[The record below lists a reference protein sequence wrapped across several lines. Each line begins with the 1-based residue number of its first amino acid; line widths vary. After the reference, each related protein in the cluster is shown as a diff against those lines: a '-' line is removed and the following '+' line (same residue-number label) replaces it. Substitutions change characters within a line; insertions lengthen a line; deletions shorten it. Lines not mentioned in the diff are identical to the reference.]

1 MSRTSDPYRVCFVC
15 TGNIC
20 RSPMAEAVFRHL
32 VDEAGLSDRIEVD
45 SAGTGDW
52 YTGDPPQPG
61 TLEVL
66 RRHDIDGTDLHARGF
81 RQDDFERCD
90 LIVCLD
96 TGHRDELRPY
106 AGPYADRIHVLREYD
121 PGADSPN
128 VPDPYLGPLSGF
140 ELAYSMIEPA
150 CRGLLKSVTAALDG
164 VVR

>member
-1 MSRTSDPYRVCFVC
+1 MSRSSDPYRVCFVC

-32 VDEAGLSDRIEVD
+32 VDEAGLSARIEVD

-66 RRHDIDGTDLHARGF
+66 RRHGIDGTDLRARGF
-81 RQDDFERCD
+81 EQGDFERFD
-90 LIVCLD
+90 LVVCLD

-106 AGPYADRIHVLREYD
+106 AGPYADRVHLLREYD
-121 PGADSPN
+121 PDADSPN

-140 ELAYSMIEPA
+140 ELAYTLIEPA
-150 CRGLLKSVTAALDG
+150 CRGLLETVAAGLG
-164 VVR
+164 AVER

>member
-1 MSRTSDPYRVCFVC
+1 MSRASDPYRVCFVC

-32 VDEAGLSDRIEVD
+32 VDDAGRSDRIEVD

-66 RRHDIDGTDLHARGF
+66 RRHGVVGTDLRARGF
-81 RQDDFERCD
+81 EQDDFERFD
-90 LIVCLD
+90 LILCLD
-96 TGHRDELRPY
+96 TSHRDRLRPY
-106 AGPYADRIHVLREYD
+106 AGPYAGRLHLLREYD
-121 PGADSPN
+121 PEADGSD

-140 ELAYSMIEPA
+140 ELAYSLIEPA
-150 CRGLLKSVTAALDG
+150 CRGLLNSVVATLEA
-164 VVR
+164 VER

>member
-1 MSRTSDPYRVCFVC
+1 MSRPSHPYRVCFVC

-20 RSPMAEAVFRHL
+20 RSPMAEAVFRGQ
-32 VDEAGLSDRIEVD
+32 VRRAGLADRIEVD

-66 RRHDIDGTDLHARGF
+66 RQHGIDGSDLRARGF
-81 RQDDFERCD
+81 EQGDFERFD
-90 LIVCLD
+90 LIACLD

-106 AGPYADRIHVLREYD
+106 AGPYADRLRLLREYD
-121 PGADSPN
+121 PDADSPN

-140 ELAYSMIEPA
+140 ELAYALIEPA
-150 CRGLLKSVTAALDG
+150 CRGLLDAVTDDLGA
-164 VVR
+164 VER